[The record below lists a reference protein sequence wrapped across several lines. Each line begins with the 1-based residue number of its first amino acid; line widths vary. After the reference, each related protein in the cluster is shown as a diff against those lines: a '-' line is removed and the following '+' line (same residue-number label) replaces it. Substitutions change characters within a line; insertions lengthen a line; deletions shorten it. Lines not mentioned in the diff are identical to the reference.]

1 MDLLIVLGVVLLGI
15 LLLVGEFLILP
26 GATVLAIAGSVVTM
40 VGIYLG
46 YSRLGTEA
54 GHMVLVGALLM
65 MVITFFLGL
74 KSLRSKKVSLAYE
87 LEGHVNEVDTT
98 HDDGFFVGAIGE
110 AYGDIRPVG
119 KARIGDKIY
128 EVYSMDGYLEN
139 GASIVVD
146 SIEGSKIFVKAT

>member
-26 GATVLAIAGSVVTM
+26 GATVLAIAGSLVTI

-46 YSRLGTEA
+46 YTRLGTEA
-54 GHMVLVGALLM
+54 GHMVLIGSILM
-65 MVITFFLGL
+65 MILTFFLGL
-74 KSLRSKKVSLAYE
+74 RSLRSKKVSLGYE
-87 LEGHVNEVDTT
+87 LEGHVNEVDI
-98 HDDGFFVGAIGE
+98 DADQDFFIGAEGV

-119 KARIGDKIY
+119 KARIGSKMY

-139 GASIVVD
+139 GAKIVVD
-146 SIEGSKIFVKAT
+146 NISASKIYVKAK